1 MKELLPAKS
10 QEYIE
15 RARHVAET
23 AVRPVAAELDRSGE
37 YPWSVIDA
45 LRASGLMGIWIPK
58 EYGGQGAGVLDLC
71 LVVEELSRACGGV
84 GVAYAVNALGTFPIM
99 VGGTEDQKKKW
110 LPPVA
115 SGEKL

>member
-1 MKELLPAKS
+1 MRELLPAKS

-23 AVRPVAAELDRSGE
+23 AVRPVAAALDRSGE
-37 YPWSVIDA
+37 YPWSVIEA
-45 LRASGLMGIWIPK
+45 LRANGLMGIWIPQ

-84 GVAYAVNALGTFPIM
+84 GGGDAGKGLGTFPM
-99 VGGTEDQKKKW
+99 LVSRAEDQ
-110 LPPVA
+110 
-115 SGEKL
+115 EEQ